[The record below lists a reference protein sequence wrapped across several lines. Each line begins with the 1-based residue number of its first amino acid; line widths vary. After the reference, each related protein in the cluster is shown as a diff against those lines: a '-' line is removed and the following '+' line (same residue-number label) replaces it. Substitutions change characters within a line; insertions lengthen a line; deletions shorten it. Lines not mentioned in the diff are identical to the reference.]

1 MFYGCP
7 LFGLH
12 GSFCGGGLTL
22 VGSLVSI
29 AGPQSGLLPGPP
41 ALCGDSQPLIPGL
54 GVGVPWQGWLGL
66 VRTQ

>member
-1 MFYGCP
+1 M
-7 LFGLH
+7 
-12 GSFCGGGLTL
+12 GGL
-22 VGSLVSI
+22 VSM
-29 AGPQSGLLPGPP
+29 AGPQSGLLPGPA